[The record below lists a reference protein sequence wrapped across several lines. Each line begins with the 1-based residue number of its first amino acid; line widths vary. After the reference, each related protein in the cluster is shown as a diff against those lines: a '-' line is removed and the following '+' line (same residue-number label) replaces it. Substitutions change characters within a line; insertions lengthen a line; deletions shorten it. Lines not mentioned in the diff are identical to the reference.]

1 MVRERGA
8 GMLSLEISK
17 EDDIHGRVRSQAR
30 PAESAVRSLGATA
43 QRLVRA
49 AAKHQGHGEFALRH
63 FNVDSDRKLGR
74 LTRGLRYR
82 LDPPDRRAVESLAS
96 PLFEKNDDGGQ
107 RCSGWLP
114 RGRLWRGG
122 PYEFRWLRVELLLW
136 LWRVFP
142 AGSGVISG
150 PPQAVT
156 YFVLPDQLLNARGDI
171 AVRAR
176 DNDDAKNAMVWL

>member
-1 MVRERGA
+1 VLLSFCTEGFSPHGITSCARTVSALA
-8 GMLSLEISK
+8 G
-17 EDDIHGRVRSQAR
+17 
-30 PAESAVRSLGATA
+30 SLGA
-43 QRLVRA
+43 
-49 AAKHQGHGEFALRH
+49 
-63 FNVDSDRKLGR
+63 VDRRG
-74 LTRGLRYR
+74 GLR
-82 LDPPDRRAVESLAS
+82 
-96 PLFEKNDDGGQ
+96 
-107 RCSGWLP
+107 
-114 RGRLWRGG
+114 RGG